1 MDCEEFL
8 KSMETRGYIE
18 SPSEAQD
25 CMHRLADRA
34 RKITSQMNGA
44 YRTQEEIRAL
54 FRELTGREICEGF
67 VLFPPFYTDCG
78 RNIRIGNDVF
88 INAGCCFQDQGGIFV
103 GDGVLIGHQ
112 VVLATL
118 NHDLAPA
125 KRKNMFHAPIIIGN
139 NVWIGAHA
147 TILAGRT
154 LHPDNMAA
162 GPASYGL
169 TDTMGRMHSDAQ
181 FAGSSSV
188 PAHVEMMGLIGMG
201 NNPMVGASVAVAV
214 AVQEAMTK

>member
-112 VVLATL
+112 VVVA
-118 NHDLAPA
+118 AP
-125 KRKNMFHAPIIIGN
+125 HQ
-139 NVWIGAHA
+139 
-147 TILAGRT
+147 L
-154 LHPDNMAA
+154 
-162 GPASYGL
+162 
-169 TDTMGRMHSDAQ
+169 
-181 FAGSSSV
+181 GSHFSS
-188 PAHVEMMGLIGMG
+188 PRPGEDFSPLLREIALR
-201 NNPMVGASVAVAV
+201 
-214 AVQEAMTK
+214 

>member
-118 NHDLAPA
+118 NHDLAP
-125 KRKNMFHAPIIIGN
+125 RKAQKY
-139 NVWIGAHA
+139 VSRAHHHRKQRMDRRA
-147 TILAGRT
+147 RDHTCGRDSRRKQRRRGGRGGDERRSRGRRVAG
-154 LHPDNMAA
+154 
-162 GPASYGL
+162 
-169 TDTMGRMHSDAQ
+169 
-181 FAGSSSV
+181 V
-188 PAHVEMMGLIGMG
+188 PAKIIKNIE
-201 NNPMVGASVAVAV
+201 
-214 AVQEAMTK
+214 EEKTKNG

>member
-54 FRELTGREICEGF
+54 FCELTGREIGEGF
-67 VLFPPFYTDCG
+67 VLFPPFYSCSG
-78 RNIRIGNDVF
+78 WSGNGACRRKEACWF
-88 INAGCCFQDQGGIFV
+88 INAGCCFQDQSGIFV

-125 KRKNMFHAPIIIGN
+125 KRKNMFHAPIVIGN

-147 TILAGRT
+147 TILAGVT
-154 LHPDNMAA
+154 LGENSVVAA
-162 GPASYGL
+162 GAVV
-169 TDTMGRMHSDAQ
+169 TKD
-181 FAGSSSV
+181 V
-188 PAHVEMMGLIGMG
+188 PA
-201 NNPMVGASVAVAV
+201 GAVVAGVPAKIIKNI
-214 AVQEAMTK
+214 EEEKTKNG

>member
-54 FRELTGREICEGF
+54 FCELTGREIGEGF

-88 INAGCCFQDQGGIFV
+88 INAGCCFQDQSGIFV

-125 KRKNMFHAPIIIGN
+125 KRKICFTRPSSSETTYGSA
-139 NVWIGAHA
+139 
-147 TILAGRT
+147 RT
-154 LHPDNMAA
+154 RPYLPGVTLGENSVVAA
-162 GPASYGL
+162 G
-169 TDTMGRMHSDAQ
+169 
-181 FAGSSSV
+181 
-188 PAHVEMMGLIGMG
+188 
-201 NNPMVGASVAVAV
+201 AV
-214 AVQEAMTK
+214 